1 MKMKRYDFAVMED
14 MVYKS
19 LSRTEWKRSIQIIRE
34 INGGRRSEDE
44 VSIAQIHTALDRAE
58 LAGWVERR
66 VVSQAS
72 LGRKPVERAEYKLTG
87 GLRKTK
93 EKKSLLGNLVPKQ
106 A

>member
-1 MKMKRYDFAVMED
+1 MKHYDFADVED
-14 MVYKS
+14 MVYKT

-34 INGGRRSEDE
+34 INEGRDLEDE
-44 VSIAQIHTALDRAE
+44 VSMAQIYIALERAQ
-58 LAGWVERR
+58 LAGWAERR

-72 LGRKPVERAEYKLTG
+72 LGRKPVERAEYKLSG

-93 EKKSLLGNLVPKQ
+93 EKKSWFGWLFPKV